1 MNIWI
6 VNPFDQLPNETDV
19 PLRYW
24 SLCKTFAAQGHDV
37 IWWSS
42 NFSHLKKAEREACPD
57 TDGFSVR
64 LIETPIYTKNIS
76 LARLKN
82 HRTFADRLYH
92 DAMEGLKNSTL
103 DAPERIVVSLP
114 PLGVAKSAFKIR
126 EFVNRSAQEGTHN
139 CQVVVDIQ
147 DAWPEVFHQFIPKP
161 LRKAIGPI
169 LLAPLHR
176 SAKRAYNE
184 ADKISAVGQSYLDL
198 AQKYF
203 GQRRKVKGEKYKNCD
218 LSTQISRKAVTLK
231 QEKRNKQL
239 PTPTHLCY
247 LGTDLSPYTKT
258 IDSSSTSLNV
268 VYLGAMGSGYDLFT
282 LIQVAAKWKSEGNNK
297 WKFHFAGDG
306 QLKDSLQKQADSLGL
321 DDSRIVWHGYLAK
334 DSMVQLLQHADL
346 GIVPNKSQTWVAIP
360 NKACEYAAAS
370 LPTLTC
376 LHGEYTRMLEKWNA
390 GFQYKEGDCASLNT
404 AFEKYLSD
412 PDSLKL
418 QSANARKMAEALF
431 DRETTYAELA
441 KFILDTP

>member
-42 NFSHLKKAEREACPD
+42 NFSHLKKAKREACPD

-64 LIETPIYTKNIS
+64 LIETPTYTKNIS
-76 LARLKN
+76 FARLKN
-82 HRTFADRLYH
+82 HRTFADRFYH
-92 DAMEGLKNSTL
+92 EAMEGLKNSTL
-103 DAPERIVVSLP
+103 NAPERIVVSLP
-114 PLGVAKSAFKIR
+114 PLGVAESAFKIR
-126 EFVNRSAQEGTHN
+126 EFVNRSAQQGAHN

-147 DAWPEVFHQFIPKP
+147 DAWPEVFYKVIPKP
-161 LRKAIGPI
+161 FQKAIGPI

-176 SAKRAYNE
+176 SAKRAYHE

-203 GQRRKVKGEKYKNCD
+203 GRERKVKSKKYQGRD
-218 LSTQISRKAVTLK
+218 LSTKISDQADT
-231 QEKRNKQL
+231 QEARNEEL

-247 LGTDLSPYTKT
+247 LGTDLSPYTTT
-258 IDSSSTSLNV
+258 IDSSSTPLNV
-268 VYLGAMGSGYDLFT
+268 VYLGAMGTSYDLST

-306 QLKDSLQKQADSLGL
+306 QLKDSLQKQADSFGL
-321 DDSRIVWHGYLAK
+321 DDSKIVWHGYLAK
-334 DSMVQLLQHADL
+334 DAMVQLLQKADL
-346 GIVPNKSQTWVAIP
+346 GIVPNKSQTRVACP

-376 LHGEYTRMLEKWNA
+376 LHGEYTRLLEKWNA
-390 GFQYKEGDCASLNT
+390 GFEYKEGDSASLHA

-412 PDSLKL
+412 PDRLKQ

-431 DRETTYAELA
+431 DREATYAALA
-441 KFILDTP
+441 KFILITP

>member
-42 NFSHLKKAEREACPD
+42 DFSHLKKAKREACPD

-64 LIETPIYTKNIS
+64 LIETPNYTKNIS

-82 HRTFADRLYH
+82 HKTFADRLYH
-92 DAMEGLKNSTL
+92 EAMEGLQNSTL
-103 DAPERIVVSLP
+103 NAPERIVVSLP
-114 PLGVAKSAFKIR
+114 PLGVAESAFKIR
-126 EFVNRSAQEGTHN
+126 EFVNRSTQQGAHN

-147 DAWPEVFHQFIPKP
+147 DAWPEALHQVIPKP

-169 LLAPLHR
+169 LLASLHR
-176 SAKRAYNE
+176 SAKRAYHE

-198 AQKYF
+198 AQKHL
-203 GQRRKVKGEKYKNCD
+203 GQPQKIKIEKNQNCD
-218 LSTQISRKAVTLK
+218 LSTRISLKAVTLE
-231 QEKRNKQL
+231 QEKRNKKL

-247 LGTDLSPYTKT
+247 LGTDLSPYTTT
-258 IDSSSTSLNV
+258 IDSSSAPLNV
-268 VYLGAMGSGYDLFT
+268 VYLGAMGSGYDLST
-282 LIQVAAKWKSEGNNK
+282 LIQVAAKWKLEGNNK

-306 QLKDSLQKQADSLGL
+306 QLKDSLQKQADSFGL
-321 DDSRIVWHGYLAK
+321 DDSRIVWHGYLAR
-334 DSMVQLLQHADL
+334 DAMVQLLEHADI

-376 LHGEYTRMLEKWNA
+376 LHGEYTRLLEKWNA
-390 GFQYKEGDCASLNT
+390 GFQYKEGDSASLHA
-404 AFEKYLSD
+404 AFDKYLTN
-412 PDSLKL
+412 PLYLKQ
-418 QSANARKMAEALF
+418 QSVNARKMAEALF
-431 DRETTYAELA
+431 DREATYAELA
-441 KFILDTP
+441 KFILVTP